1 MAAEVHLE
9 GVCKIYN
16 QGAAEVK
23 ALDNINLMFTGGD
36 FKAIMGPSGSGK
48 STLLNVLGCLDKP
61 TAGIMRLDGIEVQDI
76 PPAALWQIRG
86 TKIGFIFQNH
96 YLIESLTALENVM
109 LPQRYAG
116 VKRRQ
121 AQAKA
126 VELLEKVGLGQRL
139 HHRPSQLSGGEKARV
154 AVARALVNDP
164 TLILADE
171 PTGELDSKTGQ
182 VILELLHSVRSP
194 ERICLIVTH
203 DRAVADTCDQII
215 TMRDGQII
223 EA

>member
-1 MAAEVHLE
+1 MAVEVLLE
-9 GVCKIYN
+9 RVSKTYN

-23 ALDNINLMFTGGD
+23 ALDNITLRFSGGD

-61 TAGIMRLDGIEVQDI
+61 TTGIVRIDGVEVQGI
-76 PPAALWQIRG
+76 PPRALWQIRG

-116 VKRRQ
+116 VKRSQ
-121 AQAKA
+121 AQQKA
-126 VELLEKVGLGQRL
+126 SELLEQVGLGRRL

-164 TLILADE
+164 ALILADE
-171 PTGELDSKTGQ
+171 PTGALDSKTGM
-182 VILELLHSVRSP
+182 VILELLHSLRSP

-203 DRAVADTCDQII
+203 DRSVADTCDEII
-215 TMRDGQII
+215 SMRDGRII